1 MPIALYA
8 LAMINFAIGTQ
19 GFAFAGV
26 LPEMASDLGVSVA
39 QAGWL
44 IAATSITYAIGAP
57 IATGLVGNI
66 ERRRIIAIG
75 LAALTLVNLACAFAP
90 SHTALMGLRILA
102 GIATAFAGSLTT
114 VAAASLVSADK
125 RGKAFAIVTGGLTI
139 AFVIGVPL
147 GSVIGGAFDWRATFL
162 FSAAVSVASLALIL
176 AIVPRI
182 DPAPG
187 PKFRLSDIT
196 SNRPVLYVLALTLL
210 GFVALFT
217 VVAFVGPVVTR
228 MTGATGAGVGAI
240 QVFVGIGSIA
250 GLALGGW
257 LADRGDFRVGTSGV
271 FIIIIA
277 TLCSYYITLGV
288 TPGSVPSSLVA
299 LQTFTG
305 ATALFALVPLNL
317 TEITRWAGTATPI
330 ALAVNSSLVALGQG
344 LGAVWGGWLTDNFEM
359 AMMGPGGAVVALVGL
374 AMIALKRKPVLNKN
388 ERVS

>member
-1 MPIALYA
+1 MPIALFA

-19 GFAFAGV
+19 GFAFTGV
-26 LPEMASDLGVSVA
+26 LPEMADDLGVSVA
-39 QAGWL
+39 QAGLL

-57 IATGLVGNI
+57 VATGLVATI

-75 LAALTLVNLACAFAP
+75 LAALTLVNLACAFAT
-90 SHTALMGLRILA
+90 SHDVLIGLRILA
-102 GIATAFAGSLTT
+102 GVATAFAGSLTT
-114 VAAASLVSADK
+114 VAAASLVSPEK

-147 GSVIGGAFDWRATFL
+147 GSVIGGAFDWRATFM
-162 FSAAVSVASLALIL
+162 FSAAVSAASLALIL

-182 DPAPG
+182 EPMPG
-187 PKFRLSDIT
+187 PRFRLSDIT
-196 SNRPVLYVLALTLL
+196 RNQPVLFVLALTLL

-257 LADRGDFRVGTSGV
+257 LADRGDFRVGTSLV
-271 FIIIIA
+271 FVTIIA

-288 TPGSVPSSLVA
+288 TPGSVPSTFVA

-317 TEITRWAGTATPI
+317 TEITRWAGNATPI
-330 ALAVNSSLVALGQG
+330 ALAVNSSLIALGQG
-344 LGAVWGGWLTDNFEM
+344 MGAVWGGWLTDNFEM
-359 AMMGPGGAVVALVGL
+359 AMMGPGGALIALVGL
-374 AMIALKRKPVLNKN
+374 VMIALKPKRAGH
-388 ERVS
+388 